1 MRDAMP
7 AQAIDLI
14 QTVLQWVT
22 APIIAFVVWL
32 HNRVQNHE
40 TDIKV
45 LKAQADLLHA
55 SHREEMAQIRETTR
69 AIMAKLDSIE
79 QALRK

>member
-1 MRDAMP
+1 MREEMP
-7 AQAIDLI
+7 AQAIDLL

-40 TDIKV
+40 TQIKV
-45 LKAQADLLHA
+45 LEAQAVLLQAAHK
-55 SHREEMAQIRETTR
+55 EEMTQIRETTR
-69 AIMAKLDSIE
+69 AIMVKLDNIE

>member
-1 MRDAMP
+1 MP
-7 AQAIDLI
+7 AQAIDLV

-32 HNRVQNHE
+32 HNRVQTHQTE
-40 TDIKV
+40 IAV
-45 LKAQADLLHA
+45 LKANAAILQAAHK
-55 SHREEMAQIRETTR
+55 EEMMQIRETTR
-69 AIMAKLDSIE
+69 AIMVKLDNIE

>member
-1 MRDAMP
+1 MRDDMP
-7 AQAIDLI
+7 AQAIDLV
-14 QTVLQWVT
+14 QTILQWVT

-32 HNRVQNHE
+32 HNRVQTHNTE
-40 TDIKV
+40 IAV
-45 LKAQADLLHA
+45 LKANAAIIQNAHK
-55 SHREEMAQIRETTR
+55 EEMTQIRETTR

>member
-1 MRDAMP
+1 MP

-14 QTVLQWVT
+14 QTVLKWVT

-32 HNRVQNHE
+32 HNRVQTHNTE
-40 TDIKV
+40 IAV
-45 LKAQADLLHA
+45 LKANATMMQAA
-55 SHREEMAQIRETTR
+55 HREEMQQIRETTR
-69 AIMAKLDSIE
+69 AIMAKLDNIE

>member
-1 MRDAMP
+1 MP

-55 SHREEMAQIRETTR
+55 AHREEMQQIRETTR
-69 AIMAKLDSIE
+69 AIMVKLDNIE

>member
-1 MRDAMP
+1 MRDEMP

-32 HNRVQNHE
+32 HNRVQTHH
-40 TDIKV
+40 TDIAV
-45 LKAQADLLHA
+45 LKANALLLQAA
-55 SHREEMAQIRETTR
+55 HREEMQQIRETTR
-69 AIMAKLDSIE
+69 AIMIKLDNIE

>member
-1 MRDAMP
+1 MRDEMP
-7 AQAIDLI
+7 AQAIDLV

-32 HNRVQNHE
+32 HNRVQTHQTE
-40 TDIKV
+40 IAV
-45 LKAQADLLHA
+45 LKANAAILQAAHK
-55 SHREEMAQIRETTR
+55 EEMMQIRETTR
-69 AIMAKLDSIE
+69 AIMVKLDNIE

>member
-69 AIMAKLDSIE
+69 AIMIKLDNIE

>member
-1 MRDAMP
+1 MRDEMP

-45 LKAQADLLHA
+45 LKAQAELLHA
-55 SHREEMAQIRETTR
+55 SHKEEMQQIRETTR
-69 AIMAKLDSIE
+69 AIMIKLDNIE

>member
-1 MRDAMP
+1 MRDEMP

-69 AIMAKLDSIE
+69 AIMIKLDNIE